1 MSNPSLDILAIAAHR
16 DDVEQTCGGTL
27 LKMAQRGRRTGILD
41 LTQGEMGTR
50 GSAEERAAEAAEAA
64 RILQVSWRQALD
76 IPDGRVENTWA
87 NRLKVARV
95 IREQRPRV
103 VILPYWQGRHPDHY
117 TASVLGYEACF
128 LAGLSKL
135 GNAGVRSPESGV
147 SGKPGCGSR
156 EAGSGRLGAKG
167 TDLPARRA
175 SRSQSEFSRMP
186 SEPSVEAHGF
196 SGGKF
201 EADEEAALAAVG
213 ALAPHR
219 PFKIIYATLYYDIRP
234 TFVVDITEQFEARL
248 QSIYAYK
255 SQFTDQAAGA
265 GDFPAHAEIR
275 ERVATMAGFYGLL
288 AGVKYAEPF
297 LQKEVG
303 LVEDLVEI
311 PVKSI

>member
-1 MSNPSLDILAIAAHR
+1 MTAPPLDILAIAAHR

-27 LKMAQRGRRTGILD
+27 LKMAQRGQRTGILD

-76 IPDGRVENTWA
+76 IPDGRVENTWL

-95 IREQRPRV
+95 IREQRPRL

-135 GNAGVRSPESGV
+135 GKAGVRRQDSGVSEKLGVSGQESGV
-147 SGKPGCGSR
+147 
-156 EAGSGRLGAKG
+156 
-167 TDLPARRA
+167 
-175 SRSQSEFSRMP
+175 
-186 SEPSVEAHGF
+186 SVEAHGF
-196 SGGKF
+196 SRGT
-201 EADEEAALAAVG
+201 ANAEEQAALAAVG
-213 ALAPHR
+213 SLPPHR

-234 TFVVDITEQFEARL
+234 SFVVDISGQFEARL
-248 QSIYAYK
+248 QSIFAYK
-255 SQFTDQAAGA
+255 SQFSDQTAGSK
-265 GDFPAHAEIR
+265 DFPAHAEIR
-275 ERVATMAGFYGLL
+275 ERVATMAAFYGLL

-303 LVEDLVEI
+303 LVEDLLEI